1 VGLEDLQLFPSSP
14 SVTTLA
20 VLRISIPLSISSYSK
35 MSQVEQY
42 ILKYLKIYKLN
53 KTLIIIEIESIL
65 P

>member
-14 SVTTLA
+14 SVTTL